1 MSQTTVNWSCYQLQ
15 RCKQTPHFALWSCQA
30 QGYASRCHVYCQKWI
45 YIPPSARTWRDVFK
59 FKFKIVDTPRN
70 FFSPAVRGVSNPW
83 YFSWVFQ
90 KKTPTRNTHNRKRPN
105 LRTSNEVRL
114 CSETPYLRP
123 TGAFLFFCC
132 FIETRC
138 NFEMVAKHLMS
149 VRSINIHR
157 NMFRALVI
165 IASVLSG
172 KPLST
177 FTCCEDGFCGA
188 A

>member
-1 MSQTTVNWSCYQLQ
+1 MIMSSIRLCFTLPCMLPEVDIYSICKNMT
-15 RCKQTPHFALWSCQA
+15 RCFQIQIQNCWYTPEFFLTGS
-30 QGYASRCHVYCQKWI
+30 
-45 YIPPSARTWRDVFK
+45 PWRFKSVVFL
-59 FKFKIVDTPRN
+59 V
-70 FFSPAVRGVSNPW
+70 GVS
-83 YFSWVFQ
+83 